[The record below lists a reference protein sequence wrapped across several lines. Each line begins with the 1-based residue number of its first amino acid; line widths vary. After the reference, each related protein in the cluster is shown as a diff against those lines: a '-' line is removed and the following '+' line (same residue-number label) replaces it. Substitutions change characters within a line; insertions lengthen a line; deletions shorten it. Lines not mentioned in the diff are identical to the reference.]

1 MKNLVF
7 YFWHLHK
14 HKLTAHTDTDTDTD
28 TDKQNYIIF
37 LKTITE
43 MQTNVIWDEKNPVC
57 YTFCLLDNQNQSF
70 KWMSVH
76 FDWPI
81 WIDAGSWLHWQPIH
95 SAINDVNTMHIAH
108 LYIMYTSVIS
118 IWLKICAIAESQ
130 RYRSTIRWSSQW
142 CEMSN

>member
-95 SAINDVNTMHIAH
+95 SAINDVNTQC
-108 LYIMYTSVIS
+108 TSIHNVHKRDIHMAQNM
-118 IWLKICAIAESQ
+118 CHRRESKV
-130 RYRSTIRWSSQW
+130 
-142 CEMSN
+142 